1 MTTMMTLAVM
11 ALTVAFT
18 GGLVEWMA
26 RRRSPQRLL
35 FVALGRDLGPDDEAR
50 RRRLRIGNAVLTT
63 LGVAAVL
70 SGVPVL
76 MAVGVQAAPLLS
88 TLWLTVEVVLTARS
102 ARRETIPGRYSV
114 SLDDTPGLAELISAP
129 LQVGNVLAVL
139 IPFAMFAW
147 LAGQLPASI
156 PVHWDASGAV
166 NGFASPASTAT
177 LGGTLLFDLAMLWFV
192 LFGISRERW
201 AMPEEGATEYM
212 ELAVRRRRLLVRMTE
227 WIILAVNAGIGL
239 IWMGLV
245 VGGLPGW
252 GSFGIGCSVA
262 ATVLILAGVMVPMVR
277 ILPQVSKVQDALRSL
292 AGTEVL
298 GTRPDG
304 WRLGGIVY
312 YAPEDP
318 ALFVPK
324 RVGIGQTFNFARP
337 MAWVILVAILALPL
351 VITWVS
357 VG

>member
-1 MTTMMTLAVM
+1 MTTMMSLAVM

-35 FVALGRDLGPDDEAR
+35 FIALGREVGPEDEAR
-50 RRRLRIGNAVLTT
+50 RRRLRVGNAILTLLGLAAVFSGEPVLT
-63 LGVAAVL
+63 AI
-70 SGVPVL
+70 
-76 MAVGVQAAPLLS
+76 GVQAAPLLS
-88 TLWLTVEVVLTARS
+88 TLWLSVEVVLTARS
-102 ARRETIPGRYSV
+102 ARRETIPGRYTV
-114 SLDDTPGLAELISAP
+114 SLDDTPGLAELVSAP

-177 LGGTLLFDLAMLWFV
+177 LGATLVFDLALLWFV

-201 AMPEEGATEYM
+201 AMPEEGGEQYM
-212 ELAVRRRRLLVRMTE
+212 ELSVRRRRLLVRMTE

-252 GSFGIGCSVA
+252 GVFGIGCSVV
-262 ATVLILAGVMVPMVR
+262 ATVLILAGVGIPMFR
-277 ILPQVSKVQDALRSL
+277 ILPQITKVQDALRSL

-304 WRLGGIVY
+304 WRLGGMVY

-337 MAWVILVAILALPL
+337 MAWVILVAILVVPL
-351 VITWVS
+351 LMTWVS
-357 VG
+357 IS